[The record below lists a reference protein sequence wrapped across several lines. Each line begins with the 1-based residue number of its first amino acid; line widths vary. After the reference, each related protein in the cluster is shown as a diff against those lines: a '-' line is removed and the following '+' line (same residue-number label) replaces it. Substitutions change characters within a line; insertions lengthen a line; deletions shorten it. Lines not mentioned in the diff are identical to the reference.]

1 MICIIYIYIIF
12 EHLQYIDICLYV
24 QEQVF
29 CKKESRKHEKP
40 TGWGSCFFFQNYP
53 KLPFWG
59 GRAWKG
65 SVLSVWR
72 LQQLKVGAG
81 IAI

>member
-1 MICIIYIYIIF
+1 MRNLRGGV
-12 EHLQYIDICLYV
+12 HVL
-24 QEQVF
+24 
-29 CKKESRKHEKP
+29 S
-40 TGWGSCFFFQNYP
+40 QNYP